1 MKREKFNI
9 TGMHCTNCSLNIT
22 KNIEKLEGI
31 EKVNINLI
39 TSKMSVIYDEKIID
53 VEKIIEIVEKIG
65 YGIEKI
71 NNKKNKENIE
81 EIKKDYYIIKLVI
94 SIILTVLIMYLSMGH
109 MLGFNKVNNSEIIQI
124 IISISIMYLYK
135 EYYFSGFLALKN
147 NSSNMSSLIAVSTL
161 ASFVYSIFNVIKGE
175 NNDLY
180 FESIAV
186 ILTLVSIG
194 KYIERR
200 IKKNATK
207 SITKMINLT
216 PKKAT
221 IIKDGNEI
229 LIDVEDL
236 EIDDEVLI
244 KTGEIISCDGIILEG
259 KAYVNESSI
268 TGESKL
274 IEKNVNDEVIASSI
288 LEKGYLKVRVN
299 KEANDTIIAKIIEL
313 VEEATSSKAP
323 ISKLADKI
331 SGILVPIIFVVSILT
346 FIFWLVIG
354 NEFSEAINR
363 AISVLVISC
372 PCALGIA
379 TPISIMIGNLKGS
392 QMGILFKR
400 AELLEIIKKAN
411 IILMDKTGTIT
422 KGEPKVID
430 FISISDDDRVIKYI
444 YSAEKKSEHHL
455 ATSVVTYCENLGI
468 NTVDIDEFIQVEGRG
483 INAKIK
489 NNELLIGNEK
499 MMLEYN
505 IDLSKYIDDINRYS
519 KQGKTVILA
528 SINGSLVAIITIAD
542 EIREDVKITIEKLKN
557 KNIRPIMLTGDN
569 IETARYVAKLV
580 GIEEVYAGLLPNEK
594 YDILINLQEN
604 NKVIMVGDGINDAP
618 ALAKADVG
626 ISIGGSTDIAMEI
639 SDIVLMKQR
648 LIDIINAINLSKA
661 VIINI
666 KFSLFWAFIYNIMGI
681 TLAMGLFVKFGLT
694 LNPMFAAFAM
704 SLSSICILLNAMTLK
719 LFKGENK

>member
-229 LIDVEDL
+229 VIDVEDL

-528 SINGSLVAIITIAD
+528 SINESLVAIITIAD

>member
-229 LIDVEDL
+229 VIDVEDL

-681 TLAMGLFVKFGLT
+681 TLAMGLFVKFGLI

>member
-229 LIDVEDL
+229 VIDVGDL

-331 SGILVPIIFVVSILT
+331 SGILVPIIFVFSILT

-704 SLSSICILLNAMTLK
+704 SLSSMCILLNAMTLK

>member
-229 LIDVEDL
+229 VIDVEDL

-666 KFSLFWAFIYNIMGI
+666 KFSLFWTFIYNIMGI

>member
-229 LIDVEDL
+229 VIDVEDL

-626 ISIGGSTDIAMEI
+626 ISIGGSTDIAIEI

>member
-9 TGMHCTNCSLNIT
+9 TGIHCTNCALNIN
-22 KNIEKLEGI
+22 KNLEKLEGI

-39 TSKMSVIYDEKIID
+39 TSKMSVIYDEKIIG
-53 VEKIIEIVEKIG
+53 VEKIIEKVEEIG

-71 NNKKNKENIE
+71 NNKRNKENIE
-81 EIKKDYYIIKLVI
+81 TVNSDYSIIRLIV
-94 SIILTVLIMYLSMGH
+94 SIILSILIMYVSMSH
-109 MLGFNKVNNSEIIQI
+109 MLGFNKVNHSEIIQI
-124 IISISIMYLYK
+124 IITISIMLIYK
-135 EYYFSGFLALKN
+135 SYYFSGFMALKN

-161 ASFVYSIFNVIKGE
+161 ASFVYSLYNVIQGK
-175 NNDLY
+175 NHDLY
-180 FESIAV
+180 FESIVV

-194 KYIERR
+194 KYIEGR

-207 SITKMINLT
+207 SITKMINLA
-216 PKKAT
+216 PKKTT
-221 IIKDGNEI
+221 IIKDGKEI
-229 LIDVEDL
+229 IIDVEDL

-244 KTGEIISCDGIILEG
+244 KTGEIISCDGIVLEG

-274 IEKNVNDEVIASSI
+274 IEKNINDEVIASSI

-299 KEANDTIIAKIIEL
+299 KESNDTIIAKIIEL

-331 SGILVPIIFVVSILT
+331 SGILVPIIFIISAIT
-346 FIFWLVIG
+346 FGFWLIVG
-354 NEFSEAINR
+354 NDFSIAVNR

-392 QMGILFKR
+392 QIGILFKR
-400 AELLEIIKKAN
+400 AELLEIIKEAG
-411 IILMDKTGTIT
+411 IILMDKTGTLT
-422 KGEPKVID
+422 KGQPKVID
-430 FISISDDDRVIKYI
+430 YISFLDDDKVIRYI
-444 YSAEKKSEHHL
+444 YSAEKKSEHHI
-455 ATSVVTYCENLGI
+455 ATSIITYCESLNV
-468 NTVDIDEFIQVEGRG
+468 NSVDIDEFIQIEGRG
-483 INAKIK
+483 INAKVK
-489 NNELLIGNEK
+489 NDEILIGNEK
-499 MMLEYN
+499 MMIEGN
-505 IDLSKYIDDINRYS
+505 VDLSKYIESINNFS

-528 SINGSLVAIITIAD
+528 SINKELVAIITIAD
-542 EIREDVKITIEKLKN
+542 EIREDAKITIEKLKD

-569 IETARYVAKLV
+569 VETARYVAQLV
-580 GIEEVYAGLLPNEK
+580 GIEEVHAELLPNEK
-594 YDILINLQEN
+594 YDILVNLQKD

-618 ALAKADVG
+618 ALAKADIG

-661 VIINI
+661 VIRNI
-666 KFSLFWAFIYNIMGI
+666 KFSLFWAFIYNIIGI
-681 TLAMGLFVKFGLT
+681 TLAMGVFVKFGLT

-704 SLSSICILLNAMTLK
+704 SVSSICILLNALTLK

>member
-229 LIDVEDL
+229 VIDVEDL

-288 LEKGYLKVRVN
+288 LEKGYLKVMVN

-323 ISKLADKI
+323 IYKLADKI

>member
-229 LIDVEDL
+229 VIDVEDL

>member
-124 IISISIMYLYK
+124 IISISIMYLYR

-194 KYIERR
+194 KYIESR

-229 LIDVEDL
+229 VIDVEDL

-618 ALAKADVG
+618 ALSKADVG

>member
-124 IISISIMYLYK
+124 IISISIMYLYR

-194 KYIERR
+194 KYIESR

-229 LIDVEDL
+229 VIDVEDL

-626 ISIGGSTDIAMEI
+626 ISIGGSTDIAIEI

-704 SLSSICILLNAMTLK
+704 SLSSMCILLNAMTLK

>member
-229 LIDVEDL
+229 VIDVEDL

-331 SGILVPIIFVVSILT
+331 SGILVSIIFVVSILT

-704 SLSSICILLNAMTLK
+704 SLSSMCILLNAMTLK

>member
-229 LIDVEDL
+229 VIDVEDL

-331 SGILVPIIFVVSILT
+331 SGILVPIIFVFSILT

-704 SLSSICILLNAMTLK
+704 SLSSMCILLNAMTLK

>member
-229 LIDVEDL
+229 VIDVEDL

-313 VEEATSSKAP
+313 VEEATSNKAP

-331 SGILVPIIFVVSILT
+331 SGILVPIIFVFSILT

-704 SLSSICILLNAMTLK
+704 SLSSMCILLNAMTLK

>member
-229 LIDVEDL
+229 VIDVEDL

-331 SGILVPIIFVVSILT
+331 SGILVPIIFVFSILT

-499 MMLEYN
+499 MMLEYD

>member
-124 IISISIMYLYK
+124 IISISIMYLYR

-194 KYIERR
+194 KYIESR

-229 LIDVEDL
+229 VIDVEDL

>member
-229 LIDVEDL
+229 VIDVEDL

-331 SGILVPIIFVVSILT
+331 SGILVPIIFVFSILT

>member
-194 KYIERR
+194 KYIESR

-229 LIDVEDL
+229 VIDVEDL

>member
-109 MLGFNKVNNSEIIQI
+109 MLGFNKVNNSEIIHI
-124 IISISIMYLYK
+124 IISISIMYLYR

-194 KYIERR
+194 KYIESR

-229 LIDVEDL
+229 VIDVEDL

-626 ISIGGSTDIAMEI
+626 ISIGGSTDIAIEI

>member
-229 LIDVEDL
+229 VIDVEDL

-528 SINGSLVAIITIAD
+528 SINGSLVAIITIVD